1 MALSEETSIRLI
13 GGGGTHGLSGDV
25 DRVLPADPAL
35 DFFSACLRR
44 HNVAGDLV
52 DDPDQIWSADGN
64 PARPG
69 GLSAHLASSS
79 RERVEGLSDLLV
91 IVNSEDWRRAA
102 MEIGVRWGRE
112 VVQTLQARVEDERVR
127 MGLATG
133 LRPVGVRLLADGS
146 GPMQGHSLGLEPG
159 ELVTGLL
166 PNLYDGPALGSR
178 ALVAVHLNLPGVWT
192 GYREVARLYDDQD
205 LLTIGSHWLDN
216 YAHPGLEIP
225 ALYRLQYT
233 PDEGLVHL
241 ASPDTGGS
249 YRLQHH
255 ADPSGSS
262 VYAVQRKDGTVLAWL
277 VLAIIEEPAAPAPAP
292 VPSSRPSLVGLTL
305 GEDAPVPVV
314 VEESPTVDPLGAPEE
329 PLLAQPTIDLGFDDP
344 EPEPAAP
351 EPREPGPDAGELS
364 RDAWVENDDLD
375 GVPEPLPRDATA
387 APEPDSAAAV
397 PPPTNQAEP
406 PVAPRDDDAGQVSTP
421 MRRAVRAAGL
431 DEPLYTLRELGV
443 LLQRVHFRDIM
454 RGYEVYIGA
463 GGELATR
470 MTAPAATVRV
480 EGSRVRLVANR
491 LGVEVAGLPV
501 PPGAAAVLGGEE
513 EISVGP
519 HRFAWRDLRQVRM
532 RGWPYLG
539 EFRRRAGA
547 VHLTGGAVHGIGR
560 DPAARVRLPDDPH
573 NSNILWRPEVDA
585 GAVIRAKNGE
595 LPKSRFTLDSIMVA
609 THHVE
614 VDLNGEVPVV
624 RSVARHCYSFIRR
637 DTPDGQRIIALSRT
651 QRPTGEIEA
660 QLMPGDDLLV
670 GNCVFELDWTA
681 ASSDPTELPVGRPPP
696 VVFLGEDHGQ
706 DGPLD
711 DQVGAATASG
721 SGVELP
727 PLAELPRL
735 AELPPPPPPA
745 VSADDPTS
753 LPAAPPPP
761 VLMDSDEADS
771 LAFDPVPTMGW
782 RASLDGSS
790 DPTGLPGR
798 APPPPVKISDAPAL
812 DDPEGEDWSPF
823 HTLDDPEGSGTDGAA
838 DLPGNGPPPP
848 VELD

>member
-44 HNVAGDLV
+44 HHVAGDLV

-178 ALVAVHLNLPGVWT
+178 ALVAVHLNLPGVWS

-216 YAHPGLEIP
+216 YAHPALEIP

-241 ASPDTGGS
+241 ASPDTGGR

-262 VYAVQRKDGTVLAWL
+262 VYAVQREDGTVLAWL

-292 VPSSRPSLVGLTL
+292 VPASRPSLVGLTL

-314 VEESPTVDPLGAPEE
+314 VEASPTVDPLGAPEE

-351 EPREPGPDAGELS
+351 APEFSEQGPDAGEPS
-364 RDAWVENDDLD
+364 GEAGAENNDLG
-375 GVPEPLPRDATA
+375 GVPESDPRGSAA
-387 APEPDSAAAV
+387 APVADPAAAV
-397 PPPTNQAEP
+397 PPSAEQVEP
-406 PVAPRDDDAGQVSTP
+406 PVAPRDDDAGQVSAP

-470 MTAPAATVRV
+470 MAAPAATVRV
-480 EGSRVRLVANR
+480 EGSRVRLVANQ

-539 EFRRRAGA
+539 EIRRRAGA

-614 VDLNGEVPVV
+614 VDLQGELPVV

-651 QRPTGEIEA
+651 QRPTGEVEA

-681 ASSDPTELPVGRPPP
+681 ASGDPTELPVGRPPP
-696 VVFLGEDHGQ
+696 VVFVGEDHGG

-711 DQVGAATASG
+711 DEGGAQTA
-721 SGVELP
+721 VELP
-727 PLAELPRL
+727 QLAELPRL

-745 VSADDPTS
+745 APADDPTS

-761 VLMDSDEADS
+761 VVMDSDEADS

-798 APPPPVKISDAPAL
+798 APPPPVKLSDAAAL
-812 DDPEGEDWSPF
+812 DDPDGEDWSPF

-838 DLPGNGPPPP
+838 ELPGNGPPPP

>member
-1 MALSEETSIRLI
+1 
-13 GGGGTHGLSGDV
+13 
-25 DRVLPADPAL
+25 
-35 DFFSACLRR
+35 
-44 HNVAGDLV
+44 
-52 DDPDQIWSADGN
+52 
-64 PARPG
+64 
-69 GLSAHLASSS
+69 
-79 RERVEGLSDLLV
+79 
-91 IVNSEDWRRAA
+91 
-102 MEIGVRWGRE
+102 
-112 VVQTLQARVEDERVR
+112 
-127 MGLATG
+127 
-133 LRPVGVRLLADGS
+133 
-146 GPMQGHSLGLEPG
+146 
-159 ELVTGLL
+159 
-166 PNLYDGPALGSR
+166 
-178 ALVAVHLNLPGVWT
+178 
-192 GYREVARLYDDQD
+192 
-205 LLTIGSHWLDN
+205 
-216 YAHPGLEIP
+216 
-225 ALYRLQYT
+225 
-233 PDEGLVHL
+233 
-241 ASPDTGGS
+241 
-249 YRLQHH
+249 
-255 ADPSGSS
+255 
-262 VYAVQRKDGTVLAWL
+262 
-277 VLAIIEEPAAPAPAP
+277 
-292 VPSSRPSLVGLTL
+292 
-305 GEDAPVPVV
+305 
-314 VEESPTVDPLGAPEE
+314 
-329 PLLAQPTIDLGFDDP
+329 
-344 EPEPAAP
+344 
-351 EPREPGPDAGELS
+351 
-364 RDAWVENDDLD
+364 
-375 GVPEPLPRDATA
+375 
-387 APEPDSAAAV
+387 
-397 PPPTNQAEP
+397 
-406 PVAPRDDDAGQVSTP
+406 

-470 MTAPAATVRV
+470 MAAPAATVRV
-480 EGSRVRLVANR
+480 EGSRVRLVANQ

-532 RGWPYLG
+532 RGWPSLG
-539 EFRRRAGA
+539 EIRRRAGA

-614 VDLNGEVPVV
+614 VDLQGELPVV

-651 QRPTGEIEA
+651 QRPTGEVEA

-681 ASSDPTELPVGRPPP
+681 ASGDPTELPVGRPPP
-696 VVFLGEDHGQ
+696 VVFVGEDHGG

-711 DQVGAATASG
+711 DEGGAQTA
-721 SGVELP
+721 VELP
-727 PLAELPRL
+727 QLAELPRL

-745 VSADDPTS
+745 APADDPTS

-761 VLMDSDEADS
+761 VVMDSDEADS

-798 APPPPVKISDAPAL
+798 APPPPVKLSDAAAL
-812 DDPEGEDWSPF
+812 DDPDGEDWSPF

-838 DLPGNGPPPP
+838 ELPGNGPPPP

>member
-44 HNVAGDLV
+44 HQVAGDLV
-52 DDPDQIWSADGN
+52 GDPDQIWSAEGN

-91 IVNSEDWRRAA
+91 IVNSDDWQRAA
-102 MEIGVRWGRE
+102 MEVGVRWGRE

-178 ALVAVHLNLPGVWT
+178 ALVAVHLNLPGVWS

-216 YAHPGLEIP
+216 YAHPALEIP

-233 PDEGLVHL
+233 ADEGLVHL
-241 ASPDTGGS
+241 ASPDSGGR

-262 VYAVQRKDGTVLAWL
+262 VYAVQREDGAVLAWL
-277 VLAIIEEPAAPAPAP
+277 VLAIIEEPAALSPAPAP
-292 VPSSRPSLVGLTL
+292 APAPASRPSLVGLTL
-305 GEDAPVPVV
+305 GEDAPAQVL

-329 PLLAQPTIDLGFDDP
+329 PLLAQPTIDMSFD
-344 EPEPAAP
+344 EPELPVAAP
-351 EPREPGPDAGELS
+351 AEAPDVIAS
-364 RDAWVENDDLD
+364 AVPENGLLD
-375 GVPEPLPRDATA
+375 GVPEDAPA
-387 APEPDSAAAV
+387 HVPAPAPAL
-397 PPPTNQAEP
+397 PPPPVLAEP
-406 PVAPRDDDAGQVSTP
+406 QPAPPDNDAGQVSAP

-454 RGYEVYIGA
+454 LGYEVYIGA

-470 MTAPAATVRV
+470 MAAPAATVRV
-480 EGSRVRLVANR
+480 EGTQVRLVANR

-501 PPGAAAVLGGEE
+501 PPRAAAVLGGEV

-519 HRFAWRDLRQVRM
+519 HRFAWRDLRQVRV

-539 EFRRRAGA
+539 EIRRRAGA
-547 VHLTGGAVHGIGR
+547 VHLTGGTVHGIGR

-614 VDLNGEVPVV
+614 LDLQGEAPLV

-637 DTPDGQRIIALSRT
+637 DTPEGQRIIALSRT
-651 QRPTGEIEA
+651 QRPTGEVEA
-660 QLMPGDDLLV
+660 RLMPGDDLLV

-681 ASSDPTELPVGRPPP
+681 ASGDPTELPVGRPPP
-696 VVFLGEDHGQ
+696 VLFLGEELGE

-711 DQVGAATASG
+711 DEAGLPAG
-721 SGVELP
+721 LELP
-727 PLAELPRL
+727 QV
-735 AELPPPPPPA
+735 AELPPPPPAAPVEA
-745 VSADDPTS
+745 APVEAAPGDAAPVDEDPTA
-753 LPAAPPPP
+753 LPGAPPPP
-761 VLMDSDEADS
+761 VVVHSDEADS

-782 RASLDGSS
+782 RPSFDGSA
-790 DPTGLPGR
+790 DPTGLPVDG
-798 APPPPVKISDAPAL
+798 APPPPVSLAEAPAPAAA
-812 DDPEGEDWSPF
+812 DEEEWSPF
-823 HTLDDPEGSGTDGAA
+823 HTLDDMDDGAA
-838 DLPGNGPPPP
+838 AAAAELPGNGPPPP